1 MSGSVQMSG
10 SEVALP
16 EHMDAMDKVMEQ
28 YFKGVN
34 PNQIAKTLGIK
45 RSKVLDM
52 IDEWRLYA
60 VNSKA
65 ISERAREVVSSADTH
80 YSMIIEQSWSA
91 AETAK
96 DNGEPRNQISALSLA
111 ANTEEKR
118 VKMLKE
124 AGVLDNLELAAQVAE
139 TEEKAEQ
146 IMAILKDVTASCN
159 QCREEVARRIA
170 KITGK
175 GTPITVVEHLG

>member
-1 MSGSVQMSG
+1 MSG
-10 SEVALP
+10 SELALP
-16 EHMDAMDKVMEQ
+16 QHMDAMDKVMEQ

-34 PNQIAKTLGIK
+34 PTQIAKALGLK
-45 RSKVLDM
+45 RAKVLDM

-65 ISERAREVVSSADTH
+65 ISDRAREVVSSADSH
-80 YSMIIEQSWSA
+80 YSMIIEQSWEA

-96 DNGEPRNQISALSLA
+96 DNNEARNQISALSLA

-124 AGVLDNLELAAQVAE
+124 AGVLDNLELAAQVAD
-139 TEEKAEQ
+139 TEEKAEAV
-146 IMAILKDVTASCN
+146 MDILRDVTSNCN
-159 QCREEVARRIA
+159 HCREEVARRIA

-175 GTPITVVEHLG
+175 GTPIVVKQQLVRED

>member
-1 MSGSVQMSG
+1 MSG
-10 SEVALP
+10 SELALP
-16 EHMDAMDKVMEQ
+16 EHMDLMDKVMEQ

-34 PNQIAKTLGIK
+34 PNQIAKVLGVK
-45 RSKVLDM
+45 RNKVLDM

-80 YSMIIEQSWSA
+80 YGMIIEQAWGA

-96 DNGEPRNQISALSLA
+96 DNNESRNQISALSLA

-146 IMAILKDVTASCN
+146 IMAILRDVTSTCP

-175 GTPITVVEHLG
+175 GTPIVIKQELVREED